1 MDEALSLLVVTVAL
15 VAFLGTVVLLVHKP
29 RPPDYQLAVSLKHL
43 LENSSDGYIKV
54 YVGSYSVIR
63 LEPPNRLAVGSA
75 VVELQVN
82 VTRGAAEGPVVAF
95 VKKNGTVSIWR
106 RG

>member
-1 MDEALSLLVVTVAL
+1 MDEAVSLMIITAVLM
-15 VAFLGTVVLLVHKP
+15 AFLGATVLLMP
-29 RPPDYQLAVSLKHL
+29 RQKPPDYQLAVSLKHL

-63 LEPPNRLAVGSA
+63 LEPPNRLIVGRSA
-75 VVELQVN
+75 VELQLN
-82 VTRGAAEGPVVAF
+82 VTRGVAESPVVAF
-95 VKKNGTVSIWR
+95 VKKNGTLSIWR